1 MIRRPPRSTRTDTL
15 FPVTTLFRSH
25 AVNRRRRSINQM
37 RDGPVAR
44 QFENIDM
51 PRDVRMDIGG
61 RVFERIADGGL
72 SAELADPLNGVAGE
86 RVGERVGVAKI
97 DTDKRSEEHRS
108 ELQSLMRH
116 SYAFFCLK
124 KKKHHPQ

>member
-1 MIRRPPRSTRTDTL
+1 MRISDWSSDVCSSDLGHAKGRTGA
-15 FPVTTLFRSH
+15 H

-61 RVFERIADGGL
+61 RVFERIADAGL
-72 SAELADPLNGVAGE
+72 SAEMDDPLNGVAGE
-86 RVGERVGVAKI
+86 CVGERVGVAKLDI
-97 DTDKRSEEHRS
+97 VKGDRKLSGKGRVGEDSDVHGV
-108 ELQSLMRH
+108 
-116 SYAFFCLK
+116 
-124 KKKHHPQ
+124 